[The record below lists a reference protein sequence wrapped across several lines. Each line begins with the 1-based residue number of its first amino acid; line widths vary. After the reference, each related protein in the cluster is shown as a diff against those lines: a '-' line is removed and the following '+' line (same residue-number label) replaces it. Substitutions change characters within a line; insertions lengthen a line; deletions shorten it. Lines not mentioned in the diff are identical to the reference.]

1 MRDGWLI
8 LVHKGKHR
16 RLYESH
22 GCTELIFQCNHL
34 DLTTYNQ
41 NYEHFFC
48 KMVWNCHFCFMFFM
62 LVSFSFHQ
70 HRLSHKTAEEQKVET
85 NRDSNGEDWE
95 RKKYFWFHL
104 DNPVMEVCPVWVIG
118 TCWLFGPLA
127 VSQIT
132 PATASLALALNGL
145 SENNSGFSGV
155 HVLTHT
161 NLH

>member
-34 DLTTYNQ
+34 NLTTYNQ

-85 NRDSNGEDWE
+85 NRDSNGEEIFLVPFGQSCNGGLPCLSD
-95 RKKYFWFHL
+95 RHL
-104 DNPVMEVCPVWVIG
+104 LVVWPFGSFPKSHLLLLHLPWPSIVFPKITLVLAACMCSHTQTQ
-118 TCWLFGPLA
+118 TC
-127 VSQIT
+127 
-132 PATASLALALNGL
+132 
-145 SENNSGFSGV
+145 
-155 HVLTHT
+155 T
-161 NLH
+161 N